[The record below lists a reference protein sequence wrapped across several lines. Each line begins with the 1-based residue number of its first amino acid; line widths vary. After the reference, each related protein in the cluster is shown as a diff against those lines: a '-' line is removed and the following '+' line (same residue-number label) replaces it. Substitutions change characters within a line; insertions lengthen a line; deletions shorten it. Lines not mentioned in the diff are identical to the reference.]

1 MQDIN
6 KFHKIKYTS
15 NHIENNMP
23 KDFCAAPFTQMFL
36 YPTGDVFVCC
46 EGGGFLGNI
55 KNSTLEELW
64 NGENAV
70 NLRNEFL
77 EGKPKQ
83 CKKNIECK
91 GCNKNY
97 TEQLLDAEI
106 KPVISEPP
114 KVLDLILNGKCNID
128 CIMCEVK
135 TETRSLLDIP
145 NFHTEIVEKVIPQV
159 KTISLKSG
167 EPFVQKETY
176 WLIDTL
182 HEVNPGCNVRFTTNA
197 QYNFNDKIKFSLN
210 KIKVEK
216 ITFSI
221 DSIHEETFNKIRA
234 GGSLT
239 KLLSTVAEIKHWI
252 QSEKAKFE
260 IELNGNITLQKDNW
274 QDVPATFK
282 YLYDN
287 KIIPHIIIVEK
298 PEQFS
303 LNSVTAEAFLE
314 VMLFYLNLGKE
325 YERHLAKLYFP
336 VISLAKQ
343 RGSIQF
349 DKLALLLKKRLID
362 VSKQNVVCTLPF
374 TQMSIFPNGKI
385 RPCCWLSNYDVRKE
399 KDGNFNHAWN
409 DEPIKKIRKQ
419 FVDNNLTICKSLV
432 TKTSCNSRNRL
443 PHDFFDL
450 SVENDRP
457 PQKLHWYF
465 SGSCNL
471 ECPSCRNWQYKD
483 EFDEADV
490 YWTNLQKDIFPH
502 LCEIEVVGGEPFYQ
516 KRTFQLIDT
525 MVNLNPGCLWYI
537 TSNGQFNFKG
547 KIEEALKKINI
558 AYFSVSIDSLIPEKF
573 HVIRKNG
580 FLEKTVKFLD
590 DLIIFRNNRGTKQ
603 KFKIIVNYVLQKD
616 NHAELESLLQFA
628 QQKNVKLYI
637 IPMVGPI
644 KLSIY
649 DMSRYDKQQILE
661 NIRSMALKYKD
672 VSLNIEDVITDLTR
686 HLASLKPEIAPAPV
700 ALIS

>member
-1 MQDIN
+1 
-6 KFHKIKYTS
+6 
-15 NHIENNMP
+15 MP

-46 EGGGFLGNI
+46 EGGGFLGNV
-55 KNSTLEELW
+55 KNSTLDELW
-64 NGENAV
+64 NGENAQA
-70 NLRNEFL
+70 LRKEFL

-83 CKKNIECK
+83 CKKNIECR

-97 TEQLLDAEI
+97 TEQLIDAQVQ
-106 KPVISEPP
+106 VIAPEPP

-145 NFHTEIVEKVIPQV
+145 NFHTEIVEKVMPHA

-176 WLIDTL
+176 WLIDKL
-182 HEVNPGCNVRFTTNA
+182 QEINPNCNVRFTTNG
-197 QYNFNDKIKFSLN
+197 QYNFNDKIKSELN

-221 DSIHEETFNKIRA
+221 DSIYKDTFEKVRA
-234 GGSLT
+234 GGSLP
-239 KLLSTVAEIKHWI
+239 KLLKTIEDVKIWLKTEKHH
-252 QSEKAKFE
+252 SEV
-260 IELNGNITLQKDNW
+260 ELNGNITLQKENW
-274 QDVPATFK
+274 KDIPETYK
-282 YLYDN
+282 YLFDN

-303 LNSVTAEAFLE
+303 LNSLSAEDFLQ
-314 VMLFYLNLGKE
+314 VMLYYFNLGKE
-325 YERHLAKLYFP
+325 YERHLAKLYIP
-336 VISLAKQ
+336 IISLAKQ
-343 RGSIQF
+343 RNSVTL
-349 DKLALLLKKRLID
+349 DKVSLLLKKRIID
-362 VSKQNVVCTLPF
+362 AANANQVCTLPF
-374 TQMSIFPNGKI
+374 TQMSIFPNGKL
-385 RPCCWLSNYDVRKE
+385 RPCCWLNSYDVRKE

-409 DEPIKKIRKQ
+409 DEPIKKVRKQ
-419 FVDNNLTICKSLV
+419 FVENKLNICKSLV

-443 PHDFFDL
+443 PADFFDL
-450 SVENDRP
+450 STEIDRP

-471 ECPSCRNWQYKD
+471 ECPTCRNWQFKD
-483 EFDEADV
+483 EFDEADL

-516 KRTFQLIDT
+516 KRTFQLIDK
-525 MVNLNPGCLWYI
+525 MVELNPECLWYI

-547 KIEEALKKINI
+547 KIEESLKKIRI

-580 FLEKTVKFLD
+580 FLEKTTKFLD
-590 DLIIFRNNRGTKQ
+590 DLITFKKNSDVKYQ
-603 KFKIIVNYVLQKD
+603 FKIIVNYVLQKD
-616 NHAELESLLQFA
+616 NYTELESMLQFA
-628 QQKNVKLYI
+628 EKKGVKLYI

-644 KLSIY
+644 KYSVYDLSHE
-649 DMSRYDKQQILE
+649 DKVKILE
-661 NIRSMALKYKD
+661 MVKALATKYKS
-672 VSLNIEDVITDLTR
+672 VSLNIDDVIADLTN
-686 HLASLKPEIAPAPV
+686 HLNKVNAVTVKPIL
-700 ALIS
+700 ALSATP